1 MTEEARMRD
10 TPEVPRPYVANKPAR
25 RPSSDELRRRIPGW
39 GADLDA
45 GDRPSLQAAS
55 FWTDESGAHWDLP
68 ERQEEIV
75 ARERSIEHG
84 MLPPVFGTA
93 APLHGVSGRIRRVAY
108 ARFSEAR
115 LAHWLLLIVSDRVDA
130 FGAHVGSVL
139 RGHPGDP
146 IAETGVGAEL
156 SADGPTI
163 GKRRMDRQHTWI
175 DPFLVAGPWII
186 SALVGW
192 RVLRGVLH
200 RR

>member
-1 MTEEARMRD
+1 MPES
-10 TPEVPRPYVANKPAR
+10 PEVPRPYVANKPAR
-25 RPSSDELRRRIPGW
+25 RPSNEELRRRIPGW
-39 GADLDA
+39 GADLETS
-45 GDRPSLQAAS
+45 DRPDLPDAS
-55 FWTDESGAHWDLP
+55 FRADESGAHWELP

-75 ARERSIEHG
+75 ERERSIEHG

-115 LAHWLLLIVSDRVDA
+115 LAHWLLLIVGDRVDA

-139 RGHPGDP
+139 HGGLGNPVD
-146 IAETGVGAEL
+146 ETGVRAEL
-156 SADGPTI
+156 SGDGRS
-163 GKRRMDRQHTWI
+163 GGNGRGDRQHRWI
-175 DPFLVAGPWII
+175 DPFVVAGPWII
-186 SALVGW
+186 SALVAW